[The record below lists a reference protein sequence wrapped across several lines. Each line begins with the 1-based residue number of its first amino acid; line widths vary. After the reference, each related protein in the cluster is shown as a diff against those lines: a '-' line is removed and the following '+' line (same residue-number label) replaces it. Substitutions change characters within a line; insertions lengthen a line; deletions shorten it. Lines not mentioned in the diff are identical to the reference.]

1 MRALNLITIA
11 FKYVVRNRTRSIL
24 TVLGVATGMFLFGT
38 IETMQDSLKNAT
50 EITANDTTLVVYREN
65 RYCPSTSRL
74 PEYYKDE
81 IKKIKGV
88 ESVIPVQIV
97 VNNCGTSLDVVVF
110 RGIPADRINAIS
122 KNIEVLNGSVNEW
135 LNREDGAL
143 IGANLAQRR
152 RLDVGDSFDAAGVT
166 VLVSGIIRS
175 AESSQDDN
183 VAYVHLPFLQQASRV
198 GLGTVTQ
205 FLVKVSDS
213 SLLNSVSRQIDDRFK
228 TESEPTDT
236 TPEKAFFASTAKELI
251 ELIGF
256 SRWIGIASVF
266 AVIGLIA
273 NTILIAVRGKISEHA
288 ILKTIGY
295 SQLSISWLIIS
306 EAIILSV
313 VGGIGGIGGASI
325 FLHLQ
330 KITIGNEGLA
340 LAFIPSFSVWLKG
353 FSLSLLLGIVA
364 GVYPAW
370 LAGRQS
376 IASNLRTA

>member
-1 MRALNLITIA
+1 MRALNLINIA
-11 FKYVVRNRTRSIL
+11 VKYVIRNRTRSIL
-24 TVLGVATGMFLFGT
+24 TVSGVAAGMFLFAT

-110 RGIPADRINAIS
+110 RGIPPDQINAIS
-122 KNIEVLNGSVNEW
+122 KDIDVLNGSVKQW
-135 LNREDGAL
+135 LTREDGAL
-143 IGANLAQRR
+143 IGTNLAQRR
-152 RLDVGDSFDAAGVT
+152 RLSVGDSFDAAGVT
-166 VLVSGIIRS
+166 VIVSGIIHS

-213 SLLNSVSRQIDDRFK
+213 SMLNSVSKQIDNRFK
-228 TESEPTDT
+228 SESEPTDT

-273 NTILIAVRGKISEHA
+273 NTILIAVRSKISEHA